1 MKVILH
7 LKVFDNQERGA
18 WGLIFCDSSQISA
31 YSKSPEYEQVLF
43 WSTVISPIYSYVQ
56 QS

>member
-1 MKVILH
+1 MKDILH

-18 WGLIFCDSSQISA
+18 WGLIFCGSSQISA

-43 WSTVISPIYSYVQ
+43 WSTAISPIYSYVQ